1 MKLDVLDMSPNILL
15 DFMMEDQGP
24 NKINQFQRFQIQ
36 TITKVVVDYMI
47 YGVLNI

>member
-36 TITKVVVDYMI
+36 TITKDDDYMI